1 MQFLSQLRIG
11 PRLAAGFGVVLLLS
25 ALGTSYALYHSNDT
39 ANATRAMMDR
49 PLAKERIVSDWYVLI
64 YSAIA
69 RTQMIARSSDGELSN
84 TFATAIAD
92 SAKRGAELLKSIEGL
107 LETDEERK
115 IYQEAV
121 AIRTKYQD
129 AKNQVMNAKK
139 AGNAAEGERLYNE
152 VFEPAAK
159 AYQEKVK
166 ELLAQQ
172 RKAIDATAASINE
185 ANARSNRLMLT
196 LGILLLAF
204 GAWAAWVISRSITV
218 PLNSALGIA
227 NTVADGDLTTHF
239 EEQTARD
246 EIGDLM
252 KALRGMNDSLRRVVS
267 QVQTGTTAIA
277 TASSEIAE
285 GNLDLSSRT
294 EQQASSL
301 EETASSMEELTS
313 TVRQNADNANQAN
326 QLAQAASDVAAR
338 GGEIVGQV
346 VETMGSID
354 ASSRKIVDIIGTIDG
369 IAFQTNILALN
380 AAVEAAR
387 AGEQG
392 RGFAVVASEVRNL
405 AQRSAAAA
413 KEIKELI
420 DNSVTQVNAGTT
432 LVQQAGTTMGE
443 VVTSVRRVTDI
454 MGEITSASREQSV
467 GIDEV
472 NQAIGQMDQVTQQN
486 AALVEEAAAAAASMQ
501 EQAAQLAQVAA
512 SFKLGTEAVARWSAQ
527 PRRVADDGAASA
539 IEAPSPKRLTASDQR
554 AAPRA
559 APRTAANSNASATA
573 DHATDRRSKSERR
586 APAAT
591 NDEWEEF

>member
-11 PRLAAGFGVVLLLS
+11 SRLAAGFGIVLLLS
-25 ALGTSYALYHSNDT
+25 AIGTSYALYQSNQT

-69 RTQMIARSSDGELSN
+69 RTQMISRSSDAELSN
-84 TFATAIAD
+84 TFATIIAD

-115 IYQEAV
+115 IYQDAV
-121 AIRTKYQD
+121 AIRNKYQD

-139 AGNAAEGERLYNE
+139 AGDAAEGERLYRE

-172 RKAIDATAASINE
+172 RKAIDTTAAAINE
-185 ANARSNRLMLT
+185 ANERSSRLMLT

-338 GGEIVGQV
+338 GGKIVGQV

-420 DNSVTQVNAGTT
+420 DNSVMQVNAGTS

-527 PRRVADDGAASA
+527 PRPAARAVESSA
-539 IEAPSPKRLTASDQR
+539 APAANTKRLTAPDQR
-554 AAPRA
+554 SAPRA
-559 APRTAANSNASATA
+559 NARAAANDTGPAA
-573 DHATDRRSKSERR
+573 DRTSDRRSKSERR

>member
-1 MQFLSQLRIG
+1 MQFLSRLRIG
-11 PRLAAGFGVVLLLS
+11 PRLAAGFGIVLLLS
-25 ALGTSYALYHSNDT
+25 AIGTGYALYHSNET

-64 YSAIA
+64 YSAVA

-107 LETDEERK
+107 LESDEERK
-115 IYQEAV
+115 IYQDAV
-121 AIRTKYQD
+121 AIRAKYQD

-139 AGNAAEGERLYNE
+139 AGDAAEGERLYRD

-159 AYQEKVK
+159 AYQERVK
-166 ELLAQQ
+166 DLLAQQ
-172 RKAIDATAASINE
+172 RKAIDATAAGINE

-204 GAWAAWVISRSITV
+204 GAWAAWVISRSITA

-227 NTVADGDLTTHF
+227 NTVAEGDLTTHF
-239 EEQTARD
+239 DEQTARD

-252 KALRGMNDSLRRVVS
+252 KALRGMNDALRRVVS

-346 VETMGSID
+346 VVTMGSID

-420 DNSVTQVNAGTT
+420 DNSVVQVNTGTS

-527 PRRVADDGAASA
+527 PRPAARVADQGAGTAS
-539 IEAPSPKRLTASDQR
+539 IEAAPPKRLVAPDARAKPRNANTTAS
-554 AAPRA
+554 AAED
-559 APRTAANSNASATA
+559 RTTE
-573 DHATDRRSKSERR
+573 RRTKSERR
-586 APAAT
+586 TPAAA

>member
-11 PRLAAGFGVVLLLS
+11 SRLAAGFGIVLLLS
-25 ALGTSYALYHSNDT
+25 AIGTSYALYHSNDT

-69 RTQMIARSSDGELSN
+69 RTQMIARSSDNELSN

-107 LETDEERK
+107 LESDEERK
-115 IYQEAV
+115 IYQDAV
-121 AIRTKYQD
+121 AIRAKYQD

-139 AGNAAEGERLYNE
+139 AGDAAEGERLYRE
-152 VFEPAAK
+152 AFEPAAK

-166 ELLAQQ
+166 DLLAQQ
-172 RKAIDATAASINE
+172 RKAIDATAAGINE
-185 ANARSNRLMLT
+185 ANARSNRLMLA
-196 LGILLLAF
+196 LGVILLAF

-218 PLNSALGIA
+218 PLNSALSIA
-227 NTVADGDLTTHF
+227 NTVAEGDLTTRF
-239 EEQTARD
+239 DEETARD

-252 KALRGMNDSLRRVVS
+252 KALRGMNDALRRVVS

-420 DNSVTQVNAGTT
+420 DNSVSQVNAGTS

-512 SFKLGTEAVARWSAQ
+512 SFRLGTEAVARWSAA
-527 PRRVADDGAASA
+527 PRPAARAVADDASA
-539 IEAPSPKRLTASDQR
+539 AVEAKPAKRLTAPDPR
-554 AAPRA
+554 AKPRA
-559 APRTAANSNASATA
+559 APRSSANDSERTAE
-573 DHATDRRSKSERR
+573 RRTKSERR
-586 APAAT
+586 APAPA

>member
-1 MQFLSQLRIG
+1 MQFLSKLRIG
-11 PRLAAGFGVVLLLS
+11 PRLAAGFGIVLLLS
-25 ALGTSYALYHSNDT
+25 AIGTINALYHSNNT

-64 YSAIA
+64 YSAVA

-107 LETDEERK
+107 LESDEERK
-115 IYQEAV
+115 IYQDAV
-121 AIRTKYQD
+121 AIRGKYQD

-139 AGNAAEGERLYNE
+139 AGDAAEGERLYRE

-159 AYQEKVK
+159 AYQDKVK

-185 ANARSNRLMLT
+185 ANARSTRLMLA
-196 LGILLLAF
+196 LGVIMLAF
-204 GAWAAWVISRSITV
+204 GAWAAWIISRSITA

-227 NTVADGDLTTHF
+227 NTVAEGDLTTHF
-239 EEQTARD
+239 DEETARD

-252 KALRGMNDSLRRVVS
+252 KALRGMNDALRRVVS

-420 DNSVTQVNAGTT
+420 DNSVSQVNAGTS

-512 SFKLGTEAVARWSAQ
+512 SFRLGTEAVARWST
-527 PRRVADDGAASA
+527 PSRPVVRVADDGAAPA
-539 IEAPSPKRLTASDQR
+539 AAAPPKRLVAPDARAKYRAPARAAASDAGANHKTER
-554 AAPRA
+554 
-559 APRTAANSNASATA
+559 RTKT
-573 DHATDRRSKSERR
+573 ERR
-586 APAAT
+586 APTTA